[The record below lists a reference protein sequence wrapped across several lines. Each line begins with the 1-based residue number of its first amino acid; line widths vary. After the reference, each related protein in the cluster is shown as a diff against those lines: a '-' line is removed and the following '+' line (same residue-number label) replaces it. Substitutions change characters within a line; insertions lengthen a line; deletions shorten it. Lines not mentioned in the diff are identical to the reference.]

1 MQRTGFSL
9 AKSRIMS
16 DRFFAGQVKNLDRPV
31 FCRFF
36 TGLVKNVDRPVTGRS
51 GPVRKVRPAGP
62 VRSKKFRPVPT
73 LGHIQ
78 VSMDVLL
85 LGKLT
90 LITTPADY
98 YRRSLISPPLHFREG
113 LLLQHVKEETP
124 PIMHT

>member
-1 MQRTGFSL
+1 MTQAGSTGSTGEYGNFAFS
-9 AKSRIMS
+9 
-16 DRFFAGQVKNLDRPV
+16 P
-31 FCRFF
+31 
-36 TGLVKNVDRPVTGRS
+36 
-51 GPVRKVRPAGP
+51 
-62 VRSKKFRPVPT
+62 